1 MRRLVTFFAVW
12 ATRVW
17 RFGVRA
23 RTTRWGIKCSGGEE
37 LGRNDTSSLVWGS
50 PVTPNMLVY
59 ALALVA
65 SSGIGYGPLTPELV
79 IEHPYAAVAF
89 TPANK
94 LGDQTGWELRG
105 SGDYP
110 VAGPLL
116 LGGEYTMTAADTW
129 RRSAVHVRIG
139 IGRPQWYLGVRR
151 EVWANPSG
159 NGTWKVT
166 SVLRVPI
173 ASHVLLSHRGE
184 LVSVLSFRSAV
195 ARAPTRPR
203 RLHRFWSMEALIDNQ
218 VTALI
223 YPVLLIDCRRLCGL
237 CTPAERLSLT
247 KLLPA

>member
-12 ATRVW
+12 ATVSVAPA
-17 RFGVRA
+17 FAQGPLVGDPGFA
-23 RTTRWGIKCSGGEE
+23 SNPQVSDGDE
-37 LGRNDTSSLVWGS
+37 LGRSDTSSLVWGS

-59 ALALVA
+59 TLALVA

-94 LGDQTGWELRG
+94 LGEHTGWELRG

-129 RRSAVHVRIG
+129 RRSAAHVRIG
-139 IGRPQWYLGVRR
+139 VGRPQWYFGVRR

-173 ASHVLLSHRGE
+173 ASHVLLRTEVNWYQFYPSGQPWRARQHG
-184 LVSVLSFRSAV
+184 LAVS
-195 ARAPTRPR
+195 T
-203 RLHRFWSMEALIDNQ
+203 
-218 VTALI
+218 
-223 YPVLLIDCRRLCGL
+223 GL
-237 CTPAERLSLT
+237 GLWRH
-247 KLLPA
+247 